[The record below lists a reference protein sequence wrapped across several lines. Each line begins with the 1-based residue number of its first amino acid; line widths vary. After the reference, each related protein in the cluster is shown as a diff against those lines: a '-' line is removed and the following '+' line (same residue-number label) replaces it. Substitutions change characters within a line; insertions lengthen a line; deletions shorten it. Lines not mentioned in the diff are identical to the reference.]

1 MKVLERSEKRFDMAI
16 FTLIELLVVVAII
29 AILASLLLPALSSA
43 RERAKAIQCT
53 ANLKQIGTGFLMYF
67 NDNREIFPYYAVDE
81 KPNWTAR
88 IAEQIYTSGKRI
100 NIETVRK
107 TVYHC
112 PSDTDDCQIAGKGAI
127 SYGYNAH
134 IGENYVNEGAAAAWG
149 FAYRNPFRLRDIPKP
164 SAHLLVSDINTNRCD
179 KVNGHYILS
188 VSPNRAESALNRHHA
203 SNISVLCVEGNV
215 RSFPK
220 VNVVEPTY
228 TFQKKLPWNV
238 LLSPNAVE

>member
-100 NIETVRK
+100 NIEPVIRK
-107 TVYHC
+107 MRKSSAAIECALLNKCDHHAEFIIGECESYRGKYEPECCH
-112 PSDTDDCQIAGKGAI
+112 AGK
-127 SYGYNAH
+127 
-134 IGENYVNEGAAAAWG
+134 
-149 FAYRNPFRLRDIPKP
+149 
-164 SAHLLVSDINTNRCD
+164 
-179 KVNGHYILS
+179 
-188 VSPNRAESALNRHHA
+188 
-203 SNISVLCVEGNV
+203 
-215 RSFPK
+215 
-220 VNVVEPTY
+220 
-228 TFQKKLPWNV
+228 
-238 LLSPNAVE
+238 